1 MNATLLAIFSL
12 IVVITG
18 IFLLRRWYKKRL
30 ARDRVFVQRLSVPEV
45 KQIVFRSGDL
55 ILCQARCVTAQLS
68 RFFARCPFSHVGI
81 VIGDH
86 IWHITSSSKHKYH
99 PVLEKLLPFLQKY
112 PGVCCWRPLIF
123 EDDQAS
129 PTKRPSL
136 DACKRPSLD
145 ACKRPSLD
153 ACKRLSLD
161 ACKRPSLD
169 AWKHAV
175 QDQAEQLPSYDFNTV
190 VLTALNRFLASLS
203 GHLFPMLPVL
213 STPEERAKK
222 SSCAVLIAD
231 ILRRV
236 NLLEL
241 VEAEKG
247 PDALHNVLPRDF
259 LSVNDPENEIFRLKK
274 GVRYSTTIF
283 RLSKK

>member
-129 PTKRPSL
+129 PT
-136 DACKRPSLD
+136 
-145 ACKRPSLD
+145 
-153 ACKRLSLD
+153 KRLSLD